1 MKLTN
6 GAICSNQEDV
16 LKTISNPIIKKFP
29 PIVVMWNKVYGNQN
43 RWKEV
48 LTITAEYDEDTEKE
62 VLAAVGRLNKIL
74 LYEY

>member
-1 MKLTN
+1 
-6 GAICSNQEDV
+6 
-16 LKTISNPIIKKFP
+16 
-29 PIVVMWNKVYGNQN
+29 MWNKVYGNQN